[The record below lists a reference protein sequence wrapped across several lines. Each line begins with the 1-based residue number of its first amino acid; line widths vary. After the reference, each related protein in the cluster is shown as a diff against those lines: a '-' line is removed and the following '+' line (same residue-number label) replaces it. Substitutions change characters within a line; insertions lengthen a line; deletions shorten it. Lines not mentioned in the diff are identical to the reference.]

1 MWLNYGF
8 FMSDNPAETYCLKFA
23 LNTDDLDYDAKLYL
37 LEGFDDD
44 DEKAEPLE
52 FEVKA
57 EINGELFRLLAYLR
71 FVVFD
76 GNFEYLQQLKEEAM
90 SK

>member
-44 DEKAEPLE
+44 DEKAESLFNFYILKNTIINFLSLWII
-52 FEVKA
+52 FETYFSCK
-57 EINGELFRLLAYLR
+57 IL
-71 FVVFD
+71 VFD
-76 GNFEYLQQLKEEAM
+76 ILR
-90 SK
+90 